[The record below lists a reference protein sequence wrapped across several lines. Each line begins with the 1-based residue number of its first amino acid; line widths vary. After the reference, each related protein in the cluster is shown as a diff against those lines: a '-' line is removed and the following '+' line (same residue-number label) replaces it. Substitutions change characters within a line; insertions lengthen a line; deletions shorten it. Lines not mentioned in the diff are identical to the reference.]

1 MRARKDVESRAQG
14 GRVPV
19 PDRIPPGLGNVAGP
33 GRHFSDVPS
42 YRQLSDLIVGSSLSV
57 PRVSLSVTGTPPHR
71 AACHVLPAAPPCW
84 PPAFRLHSSSN
95 PSGGSPPR
103 SALSP
108 QVPSLACFG
117 FASEHWSCDSKKDLK
132 SWIGSVCT

>member
-1 MRARKDVESRAQG
+1 MRARKDVESQAQG

-57 PRVSLSVTGTPPHR
+57 PRVSLSVTGTPPG
-71 AACHVLPAAPPCW
+71 CLPCPPCSPTMLAAR
-84 PPAFRLHSSSN
+84 PPPPLQFRSFRRQPSPLCTESPGPSS
-95 PSGGSPPR
+95 GLLR
-103 SALSP
+103 LC
-108 QVPSLACFG
+108 L
-117 FASEHWSCDSKKDLK
+117 
-132 SWIGSVCT
+132 